1 MIAVFVSD
9 QDTVEVLDVFF
20 DGCEPRQGL
29 AFAESGINEEA
40 GMLCLE

>member
-1 MIAVFVSD
+1 MIAMFVGD

-20 DGCEPRQGL
+20 DGGKPRQRF
-29 AFAESGINEEA
+29 AFAKSGVNEEA